1 MPLGIQLYQ
10 FVQIQIVYHI
20 FRLMREYPKVVLP
33 VAYEIIKRLSS
44 FVRNIDF
51 ALDWMVI
58 DAGKS
63 LYRYDNKYE
72 NQVPWIKVCCRQ
84 SRYTKG
90 GEV

>member
-1 MPLGIQLYQ
+1 
-10 FVQIQIVYHI
+10 
-20 FRLMREYPKVVLP
+20 MREYPNVALP

-63 LYRYDNKYE
+63 LYRYYYFLHIRRISSIANPE
-72 NQVPWIKVCCRQ
+72 GATNLSPSIVHVHCIIQLRVMV
-84 SRYTKG
+84 
-90 GEV
+90 

>member
-1 MPLGIQLYQ
+1 
-10 FVQIQIVYHI
+10 
-20 FRLMREYPKVVLP
+20 MREYPNVALP

-63 LYRYDNKYE
+63 LYRYSCVQFFMLHLIRLPSLKKSFN
-72 NQVPWIKVCCRQ
+72 NFFLIFVNFVSC
-84 SRYTKG
+84 S
-90 GEV
+90 